1 MHDKEMVNSSLTL
14 VGRPDICSEHVSDIL
29 SSENHGKITIK
40 QLHFQQHFELHVGRC
55 GLPRI
60 TQQKFY
66 EPIQFC
72 CQEGTYFWNWISTA
86 VVSEL
91 YQIASLRPV
100 LVELIQIWFTV
111 WYQTSHQKVSLHPVY
126 RSESARFQLCKILL
140 CRKFLKLQP
149 WWPF

>member
-1 MHDKEMVNSSLTL
+1 MHDKEMVNSELTL

-29 SSENHGKITIK
+29 SSENHGNITIK

-60 TQQKFY
+60 TQRKILWTNTVPLPGRDIFL
-66 EPIQFC
+66 
-72 CQEGTYFWNWISTA
+72 
-86 VVSEL
+86 EL
-91 YQIASLRPV
+91 NQYSSSVRTASLRPV